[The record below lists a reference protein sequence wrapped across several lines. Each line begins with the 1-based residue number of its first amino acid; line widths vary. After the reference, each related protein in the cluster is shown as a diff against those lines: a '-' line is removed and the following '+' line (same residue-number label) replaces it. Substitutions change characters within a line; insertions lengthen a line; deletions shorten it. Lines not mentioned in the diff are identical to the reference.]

1 MLLDLQNH
9 SLCTEY
15 DQFVEQSPYGNLLQS
30 RAWARVKTN
39 WDAAFLYLR
48 RSGVIV
54 ASLSLLSIYDQK
66 VGQRFFYVPRGPVV
80 NPEDRESLREILQE
94 ALCYAREHDGFLLRV
109 EPNLLDTKE
118 NRELSK
124 SLGLPLE
131 RHRAFCS
138 QPPLSSILD
147 LGGRSMDEIF
157 DDYSKNTRRN
167 IRSAYRH
174 GLELYIGGRK
184 DLPTFYQLIQDM
196 SRMKGLGHR
205 PYSYFESIYEALGER
220 VSLYFSLLPSELRNQ
235 AIAYG
240 ERPAIQPIYERS
252 DHQVLA
258 GSLAVRYGDTLYSLY
273 GADPVYH
280 CLGQSYLLDYEE
292 LRLCHRLG
300 CRYYDMGGLF
310 SADPNDKLTSFKL
323 RFTQQGLYRWL
334 SVWEFTLNH
343 RAYETWCGYQKHEKQ
358 LRSLLRRQRASSED

>member
-39 WDAAFLYLR
+39 WDAVFFYLR

-174 GLELYIGGRK
+174 GLELYIGGRE

-220 VSLYFSLLPSELRNQ
+220 VSLISASSLPSSETRPSPTENDLLSSPSTNALTTRSWQEVWLCATGIHSTLSTAQIPSTTASGRATCWTMRSCVSATGSDAATMTWADSSVLIPMTSSHPSSSASPSRACTAGWASGNLR
-235 AIAYG
+235 
-240 ERPAIQPIYERS
+240 
-252 DHQVLA
+252 
-258 GSLAVRYGDTLYSLY
+258 
-273 GADPVYH
+273 
-280 CLGQSYLLDYEE
+280 
-292 LRLCHRLG
+292 
-300 CRYYDMGGLF
+300 
-310 SADPNDKLTSFKL
+310 
-323 RFTQQGLYRWL
+323 
-334 SVWEFTLNH
+334 
-343 RAYETWCGYQKHEKQ
+343 
-358 LRSLLRRQRASSED
+358 